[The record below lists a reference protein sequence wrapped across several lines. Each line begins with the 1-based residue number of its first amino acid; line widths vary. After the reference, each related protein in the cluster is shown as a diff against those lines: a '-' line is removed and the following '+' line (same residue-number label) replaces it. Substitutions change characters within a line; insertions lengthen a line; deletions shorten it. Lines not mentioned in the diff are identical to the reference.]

1 MNNMVTRSTFLQL
14 VFASSIIWI
23 FCHAVVG
30 NATEILKWER
40 LQGFGSPALIEQV
53 NRDYTSDIAPESPV
67 DVRQMRAMQI
77 SKPDANTLYLVNT
90 RLLGKNPDANPSC
103 GVSGCLFYGY
113 VRDDRDNRFIQVFNG
128 YVNDFQPQKAS
139 PIIQVSDRLEHRLP
153 CLRLTSYKNNFPQ
166 PFVTHLC
173 YDGKTYQPVESPK

>member
-1 MNNMVTRSTFLQL
+1 MVTRSTFLQL

-23 FCHAVVG
+23 CCHAVVG
-30 NATEILKWER
+30 NTTEILKWER
-40 LQGFGSPALIEQV
+40 LQGVGSPALIEQV
-53 NRDYTSDIAPESPV
+53 NRDYTSDVAPDLPV
-67 DVRQMRAMQI
+67 YVRQMRAMQI
-77 SKPDANTLYLVNT
+77 SKPNAKTLYLINT
-90 RLLGKNPDANPSC
+90 RLPGDTNPSC

-113 VRDDRDNRFIQVFNG
+113 VKDDRDDRFIQVFNG
-128 YVNDFQPQKAS
+128 YVNDFQPQKAP